1 MINTVEKLAKY
12 IPINSISVEF
22 QNGDY
27 FKADVLNGKYKDE
40 YTRDVA
46 VRKLGYFDIR
56 NADCENIA
64 QGVSYKYWH
73 LYKNTTATS
82 TKEKKEHPLHLMNCS
97 LSSRQWKK

>member
-27 FKADVLNGKYKDE
+27 FKADVLNGKYKYK
-40 YTRDVA
+40 YTGDVT

-73 LYKNTTATS
+73 IVQKYDGYIYKRKKGTS
-82 TKEKKEHPLHLMNCS
+82 SPPY
-97 LSSRQWKK
+97 